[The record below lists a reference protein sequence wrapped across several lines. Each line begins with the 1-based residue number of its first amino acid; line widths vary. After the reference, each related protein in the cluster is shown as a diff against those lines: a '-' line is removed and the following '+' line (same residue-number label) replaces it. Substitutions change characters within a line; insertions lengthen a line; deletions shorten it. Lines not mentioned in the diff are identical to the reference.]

1 MSRSYSE
8 DLRQRIVNAV
18 DGGISRRQAAEHYN
32 VSVSSAIRY
41 ARRWR
46 ETGSVQAAAMGAPR
60 RSKLDPHADWLLAQ
74 IDEAPDLTL
83 EEIIA
88 RLGSERGVK
97 SSIGGLWNFFHRHAI
112 SFKKTAHAA
121 EQDRPDVAENRRVW
135 RARQP
140 ALDPTRLVFID
151 ETGANTKMARLRGR
165 CRRGQRLV
173 AAVPH
178 GHWKTMTFI
187 AGLRHDGITAPFV
200 VDRPMNGVI
209 FRLWVERCLVP
220 TLAHGDIVV
229 MDNLASH
236 KIAGVR
242 EAIEAAGA
250 KLAYLPAYSPDFN
263 PIEQFFAKLKA
274 MLRKA
279 AVRTIDELWRA
290 IGDIINT
297 VTPNECVNYF
307 ANSGYEPN

>member
-1 MSRSYSE
+1 M
-8 DLRQRIVNAV
+8 
-18 DGGISRRQAAEHYN
+18 
-32 VSVSSAIRY
+32 
-41 ARRWR
+41 
-46 ETGSVQAAAMGAPR
+46 
-60 RSKLDPHADWLLAQ
+60 
-74 IDEAPDLTL
+74 
-83 EEIIA
+83 
-88 RLGSERGVK
+88 
-97 SSIGGLWNFFHRHAI
+97 
-112 SFKKTAHAA
+112 
-121 EQDRPDVAENRRVW
+121 AENRRVW

-229 MDNLASH
+229 MDNLSSH

-263 PIEQFFAKLKA
+263 P
-274 MLRKA
+274 RG
-279 AVRTIDELWRA
+279 AVRTVLREA
-290 IGDIINT
+290 QGDAQKSCRPNHRRT
-297 VTPNECVNYF
+297 VARHRTYHQHRHTKRMRQLF
-307 ANSGYEPN
+307 RKLRI